1 MKWFQHS
8 LTVKWLFTLLFTGLC
23 GIGLVG
29 VFANRTTSIGFD
41 QLKLDQAQ
49 EQFANTARAYYEQRG
64 SWAGVSDELEP
75 KKGNYGG
82 YSGNYSGNYAGGM
95 EQGEPQPRFMLAD
108 ESNRML
114 ICTPPYQVGDVLS
127 SDQLSRG
134 EPLIV
139 DDQRVGTVLFGE
151 GAPTLD
157 PFERRFLERTN
168 RSLLFAAVGAIG
180 IALLAGTL
188 LVRHFMR
195 PLQDL
200 TQAIQKMQQGQFGQE
215 VPVRGQD
222 ELGKLTQAFNQMSS
236 EVAQAN
242 FLRRQMTADVA
253 HDLRTPLTIIS
264 GHLEGLQDGTL
275 KPNPQRFEAMGRE
288 VIRLRRLVDELRTL
302 SLADAGELKLTC
314 EQIEVGTLL
323 QHVAAAFQPLLDKRQ
338 LRLQMTVEPT
348 LPPLW
353 ADRER
358 IGQVLGN
365 LMSNAIRH
373 TAAGGMIAL
382 SACKGAD
389 GFEIAVRDTG
399 EGIPSDKLPYIFE
412 RLYRVNDARSQ
423 RDGESGLGL
432 AIVKSIVEAHGGR
445 IVVQSEI
452 GRGTTL
458 TVRLP
463 ASRMQ

>member
-8 LTVKWLFTLLFTGLC
+8 LTVKWLFTLLFTGLF
-23 GIGLVG
+23 GVGLVW

-49 EQFANTARAYYEQRG
+49 EEFANRARGYYAQRG
-64 SWAGVSDELEP
+64 SWAGVTEEFESQNRAP
-75 KKGNYGG
+75 NTYQG
-82 YSGNYSGNYAGGM
+82 Y
-95 EQGEPQPRFMLAD
+95 QGEPQPRFMLAD
-108 ESNRML
+108 DSNRML
-114 ICTPPYQVGDVLS
+114 ICTPPYEVGDVLS
-127 SDQLSRG
+127 SDQLAGG

-139 DDQRVGTVLFGE
+139 EDKRVGTVLFGE

-157 PFERRFLERTN
+157 PFERKFLERTN
-168 RSLLFAAVGAIG
+168 RSLLFAAIGAVG
-180 IALLAGTL
+180 IALLAGVL

-200 TQAIQKMQQGQFGQE
+200 TQAIQQMQQGQFGQA

-222 ELGKLTQAFNQMSS
+222 ELGKLTQAFNRMSS

-288 VIRLRRLVDELRTL
+288 VIRLRRLVDDLRTL
-302 SLADAGELKLTC
+302 SLADAGELKLAR

-323 QHVAAAFQPLLDKRQ
+323 QHVAASFQPLLDKQ
-338 LRLQMTVEPT
+338 ELRLQTQLEPA

-358 IGQVLGN
+358 MGQVLGN

-373 TAAGGMIAL
+373 TPAGGIIAL
-382 SACKGAD
+382 SACKAVD

-399 EGIPSDKLPYIFE
+399 EGIPPDKLPYIFE

-432 AIVKSIVEAHGGR
+432 AIVKSIVEAHGGK
-445 IVVQSEI
+445 IIVQSEV
-452 GRGTTL
+452 RKGTTL

-463 ASRMQ
+463 ARH